1 MPKPINRK
9 AIAAPLATLAPVKA
23 RPLLAVVVVEQ
34 VRLKVPVDAPGVP
47 EPVAFT
53 VLVPHTAATLVGSLT
68 ESTVVDSTVITAVTA
83 PLTAVLAGTV
93 VPLTVTVTVA
103 PLRKPPHRARVTVW
117 PTTAV
122 PALTLPGTQETVVV
136 VPGG

>member
-68 ESTVVDSTVITAVTA
+68 ESTVVDSTVITAV
-83 PLTAVLAGTV
+83 LAGTV
-93 VPLTVTVTVA
+93 VPLTVTATVA
-103 PLRKPPHRARVTVW
+103 PLRKPPHRSRVTVW

-122 PALTLPGTQETVVV
+122 PALTLPGTQETV
-136 VPGG
+136 